1 MDLQLSGKVFL
12 ITGGTRVLGL
22 GTARILVEEGARV
35 VLGSRNPDHVA
46 AAISQL
52 GSDVADGV
60 AIDIQDKDVGQRL
73 ISIASQRFGR
83 VDGALVNTGGPRLGN
98 VDDLSDEDWSVA
110 VASTLLAPVRFAS
123 SVIRHLRSEGKQGGS
138 VAFVLSTSARQPLA
152 RLALSNAIR
161 PGLALHIKDLAD
173 AYGGEIA
180 SVRVNGLLPGA
191 IDTERSRAGGLSPER
206 VPLKRLGTPDEFG
219 RVAAFI
225 LSPAASFVNGSL
237 ITVDGG
243 TTRAL

>member
-12 ITGGTRVLGL
+12 ITGGTRGLGL

-83 VDGALVNTGGPRLGN
+83 VDGALVNTGGPRLAMWMICQMKTG
-98 VDDLSDEDWSVA
+98 VW
-110 VASTLLAPVRFAS
+110 R
-123 SVIRHLRSEGKQGGS
+123 
-138 VAFVLSTSARQPLA
+138 
-152 RLALSNAIR
+152 
-161 PGLALHIKDLAD
+161 
-173 AYGGEIA
+173 
-180 SVRVNGLLPGA
+180 
-191 IDTERSRAGGLSPER
+191 
-206 VPLKRLGTPDEFG
+206 
-219 RVAAFI
+219 
-225 LSPAASFVNGSL
+225 
-237 ITVDGG
+237 
-243 TTRAL
+243 